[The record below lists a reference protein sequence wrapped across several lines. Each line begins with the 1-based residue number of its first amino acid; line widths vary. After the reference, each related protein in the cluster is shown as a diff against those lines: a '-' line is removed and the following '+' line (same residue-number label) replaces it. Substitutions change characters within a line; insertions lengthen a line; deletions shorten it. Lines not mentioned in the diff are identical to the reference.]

1 MYINKNLSNCFLE
14 LKRFSEYTLNQFL
27 KQFKI
32 KKQTI
37 YVYNKKHYINTF
49 CYLEDLFCFF

>member
-27 KQFKI
+27 KQFKKT
-32 KKQTI
+32 KKQYMCTTK
-37 YVYNKKHYINTF
+37 YNINTF